1 MMPSTPEPPPLAP
14 GFGVEAGGGVAVDS
28 EEVGEGM
35 ALEVEAADGL
45 AWADATAEALGLL
58 VAVEL
63 AVTKRPEGKLLEGEG
78 LVVPGCAGSGDEP
91 TQATVSKRAVRSTIA
106 VVARLVISP
115 SYNEMGPRIVP
126 RPRSN
131 TDSASGFTSP

>member
-1 MMPSTPEPPPLAP
+1 MPSTPEPPPLAP

-28 EEVGEGM
+28 
-35 ALEVEAADGL
+35 

-78 LVVPGCAGSGDEP
+78 LVLPGCAGSGDEP